1 MAPRGV
7 APILPL
13 ALALTAV
20 AAVSW
25 ARGPS
30 GTLWSRQGCAAL
42 GRCCPGRDPTC
53 AARGPP
59 RCFCDQACREVRDC
73 CPDYARAC
81 PGAPPGAR
89 GMGGAPSAE
98 GSRVPECDGTRKRGS
113 RPRRGFWTWR
123 GARARGTGTLRTP
136 GEEWGWKAVSCVVA
150 EWSGWSRCVKPC
162 QVSYRLRQRHVL
174 QEPRNGGAPCPPLE
188 ERAGCVEYWS
198 HQGVECQQSL
208 LPALITTGS
217 YGKEREKRGVPKKQE
232 TIGYCVQ
239 FRLGPV
245 PGSCQQV
252 RAPHA
257 QWTRY
262 LTQGHTVCVRCEW
275 PAQDA
280 RSRRCYGDGGG
291 AGGHQLSLWQAAG
304 HPRCRGTWERLGQL
318 RDCSCPEV
326 HSLVFL

>member
-81 PGAPPGAR
+81 P
-89 GMGGAPSAE
+89 
-98 GSRVPECDGTRKRGS
+98 V
-113 RPRRGFWTWR
+113 
-123 GARARGTGTLRTP
+123 
-136 GEEWGWKAVSCVVA
+136 
-150 EWSGWSRCVKPC
+150 
-162 QVSYRLRQRHVL
+162 
-174 QEPRNGGAPCPPLE
+174 
-188 ERAGCVEYWS
+188 
-198 HQGVECQQSL
+198 
-208 LPALITTGS
+208 PALITTGS

>member
-1 MAPRGV
+1 MKRCVASNSLEPGGNGIRCKVAAVIITIILIFHRLKPRKVFIGRMGVDNSSVTGRRWVWGGVGPGASAPQWGGPLRVGPGRPAVPSLSPAMAPRGA

-98 GSRVPECDGTRKRGS
+98 GSRVPGCDGTRKRGS

-136 GEEWGWKAVSCVVA
+136 GEEWGWKGARGERCSGGHGRRCASLGEGA
-150 EWSGWSRCVKPC
+150 EWR
-162 QVSYRLRQRHVL
+162 RM
-174 QEPRNGGAPCPPLE
+174 
-188 ERAGCVEYWS
+188 
-198 HQGVECQQSL
+198 
-208 LPALITTGS
+208 
-217 YGKEREKRGVPKKQE
+217 RGE
-232 TIGYCVQ
+232 
-239 FRLGPV
+239 
-245 PGSCQQV
+245 
-252 RAPHA
+252 
-257 QWTRY
+257 
-262 LTQGHTVCVRCEW
+262 
-275 PAQDA
+275 
-280 RSRRCYGDGGG
+280 
-291 AGGHQLSLWQAAG
+291 
-304 HPRCRGTWERLGQL
+304 
-318 RDCSCPEV
+318 
-326 HSLVFL
+326 

>member
-1 MAPRGV
+1 MAPRGA

-30 GTLWSRQGCAAL
+30 GTLWFRQGCAAL

-81 PGAPPGAR
+81 P
-89 GMGGAPSAE
+89 
-98 GSRVPECDGTRKRGS
+98 
-113 RPRRGFWTWR
+113 
-123 GARARGTGTLRTP
+123 
-136 GEEWGWKAVSCVVA
+136 AVSCVVA

-162 QVSYRLRQRHVL
+162 QVSYRLRQRRVL

-232 TIGYCVQ
+232 IIGYCVQ